1 MPTKNGRC
9 DYFVGDRK
17 INIDRKEYGNLEGQ
31 LMAALHN
38 MKLLQ
43 YAIEKKGDREIEIL
57 KPQIILTSAQPGSQI
72 DIFSITS

>member
-1 MPTKNGRC
+1 MPSKNGKC

-17 INIDRKEYGNLEGQ
+17 INIDRKEFGNLEGQ

-43 YAIEKKGDREIEIL
+43 YAIEKKVDREIEMP
-57 KPQIILTSAQPGSQI
+57 KPQIILTSAQLGFQI
-72 DIFSITS
+72 DHFTITC